1 MQSMAGDHRLM
12 FGGWS
17 MLVTGGSQGMG
28 AATARLA
35 ASRGANVMIASPDA
49 AGLERVAGEI
59 SGAGGI
65 CAWTT
70 CDVTKSEEVRAM
82 VGASVQRFGSLDLA
96 FVNAG
101 ISHPPVLP
109 EEVDDELLDHLLSM
123 NVKGAFACCREAGK
137 AMLAQGRGGAILVN
151 GSMSGITGV
160 GSMLPYATSKH
171 AAAGMV
177 KALAVA
183 WGPRG
188 IRVNYQ
194 GPGATETPMLD
205 QAMSDVATFR
215 DTHPMQTMPAKMQA
229 PLARTLTAEEQA
241 DVACFLLSE
250 AASAMTGAIVMA
262 DGGLTAY

>member
-1 MQSMAGDHRLM
+1 MAGDDRLM
-12 FGGWS
+12 LRGRS
-17 MLVTGGSQGMG
+17 MLITGGSQGMG

-35 ASRGANVMIASPDA
+35 ASRGAKVMIASPDGE
-49 AGLERVAGEI
+49 GLERVAAEI
-59 SGAGGI
+59 TEAGGT

-70 CDVTKSEEVRAM
+70 CDVTSSDEVRTM
-82 VGASVQRFGSLDLA
+82 VATTVERFGALDLA

-101 ISHPPVLP
+101 ISHPPMLP
-109 EEVDDELLDHLLSM
+109 KDVDDDLLERLLAV
-123 NVKGAFACCREAGK
+123 NVKGAFACCRDAGTQ
-137 AMLAQGRGGAILVN
+137 MLAQGRGGAILVN

-171 AAAGMV
+171 AAVGMV
-177 KALAVA
+177 KSLAVA

-205 QAMSDVATFR
+205 RAMDDVARF
-215 DTHPMQTMPAKMQA
+215 HGGNPSQAIPSKMQA

-241 DVACFLLSE
+241 EVACFLLSD
-250 AASAMTGAIVMA
+250 AASAMTGAIVIA
-262 DGGLTAY
+262 DGGLSAF